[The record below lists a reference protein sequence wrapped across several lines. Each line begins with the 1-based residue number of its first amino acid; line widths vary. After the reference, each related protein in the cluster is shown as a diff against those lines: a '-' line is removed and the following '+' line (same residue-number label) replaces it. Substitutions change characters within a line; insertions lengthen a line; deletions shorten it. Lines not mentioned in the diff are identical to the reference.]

1 ILAHRLFPGIWPK
14 DYKGPPAA
22 IYVDNVRLMKLSG
35 LSVPTDARKWEYPR
49 RMEVGG
55 VKIVEDKDA
64 AEGKAALAEFGKVKD
79 GTPLIFGPY
88 TREQP
93 VGEYSAAF
101 RLKVKDNTRNEPVAN
116 IDVNAFGSLNGA
128 IAYKTI
134 LATDFKQAGAYQ
146 DFFLRFVR
154 PEPGALEF
162 RVFYKGATDLWF
174 DKTTVTQLKAF
185 TTDQEQSAI
194 WLGQ

>member
-1 ILAHRLFPGIWPK
+1 
-14 DYKGPPAA
+14 
-22 IYVDNVRLMKLSG
+22 
-35 LSVPTDARKWEYPR
+35 
-49 RMEVGG
+49 
-55 VKIVEDKDA
+55 
-64 AEGKAALAEFGKVKD
+64 
-79 GTPLIFGPY
+79 
-88 TREQP
+88 P
-93 VGEYSAAF
+93 VGEYLATF

-116 IDVNAFGSLNGA
+116 IDVNAMGNLNGQLA
-128 IAYKTI
+128 NKTI

-146 DFFLRFVR
+146 DFSLRFVR